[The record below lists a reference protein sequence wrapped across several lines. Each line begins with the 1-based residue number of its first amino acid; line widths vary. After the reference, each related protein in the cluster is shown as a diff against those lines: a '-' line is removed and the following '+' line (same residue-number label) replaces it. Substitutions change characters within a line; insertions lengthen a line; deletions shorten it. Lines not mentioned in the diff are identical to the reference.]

1 MRCEVPP
8 GSMVSLTWHRFIL
21 YNQYYTTPKEE
32 PPDSLVLLVGPYP
45 GRTSMSC

>member
-1 MRCEVPP
+1 MTCAVPTSSKVYP
-8 GSMVSLTWHRFIL
+8 AWHMFIL

-32 PPDSLVLLVGPYP
+32 PPNSLVLLAGRYP